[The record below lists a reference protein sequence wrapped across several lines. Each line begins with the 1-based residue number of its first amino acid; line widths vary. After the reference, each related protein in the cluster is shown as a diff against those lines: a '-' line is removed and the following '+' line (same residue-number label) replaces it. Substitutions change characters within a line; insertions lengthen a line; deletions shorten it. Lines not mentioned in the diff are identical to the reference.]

1 MKKATVF
8 IKGGFGNQLFQFC
21 FANYLQEKGFKVNVN
36 TDLFH
41 TPSNDTPRD
50 LTLPISY
57 FGFDEQKNFDKK
69 KFEIF
74 HKINSS
80 RTIKKSLLGKYF
92 EEYRF
97 IKENIDFENMKYKKY
112 FFNGYWKNIKYI
124 LNNKGYLI
132 SSLSNSELLE
142 SAFNFETK
150 KNYAM
155 VHVRRGDF
163 IKDDRHLNVSYYEKS
178 LVLLHEKL
186 KNVKFDIFT
195 DDEDWEKK
203 QKIFTKA
210 ENIFAQ
216 EGGKNNNP
224 VNPEIDGKDDREET
238 ISTFA
243 KMLGY
248 ENFIAGNSSFAFWA
262 AFLRSKNNSF
272 ITVPHPWFR
281 NNEHPTLKK
290 DGWLVVANI

>member
-21 FANYLQEKGFKVNVN
+21 FANYLQKKGFKVNVN
-36 TDLFH
+36 TGTFQVA
-41 TPSNDTPRD
+41 SNDTPRE

-57 FGFDEQKNFDKK
+57 FGFDEQNNFDKK

-74 HKINSS
+74 NKINSS
-80 RTIKKSLLGKYF
+80 STIKKTFIAKYF
-92 EEYRF
+92 EEYRY
-97 IKENIDFENMKYKKY
+97 IKENIDFENIEYKKF
-112 FFNGYWKNIKYI
+112 FFNGYWKNMKYI
-124 LNNKGYLI
+124 LENKGYLI
-132 SSLSNSELLE
+132 SSLSNNKLLE

-163 IKDDRHLNVSYYEKS
+163 IKDDRELNVSYYEKS
-178 LVLLHEKL
+178 LELMQEKL

-195 DDEDWEKK
+195 DDDGWVKK
-203 QKIFTKA
+203 QKIFIKA

-216 EGGKNNNP
+216 VGGKNNNP
-224 VNPEIDGKDDREET
+224 GNPYIDGKDDREET
-238 ISTFA
+238 IKTFS

-272 ITVPHPWFR
+272 ITVPQPWFR
-281 NNEHPTLKK
+281 NNDHPTLKK
-290 DGWLVVANI
+290 DGWLVVENI